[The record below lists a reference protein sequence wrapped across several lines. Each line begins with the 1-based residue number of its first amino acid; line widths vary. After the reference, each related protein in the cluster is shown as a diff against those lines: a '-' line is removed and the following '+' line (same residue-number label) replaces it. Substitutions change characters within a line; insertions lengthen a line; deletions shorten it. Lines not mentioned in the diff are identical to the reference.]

1 LSTVTSELLRRD
13 VHALSEKLG
22 EAITAAAGAPALAL
36 VEDIRKLARGRRSND
51 PCAEQTLSAI
61 VAALDLAQIET
72 VLRAFTVFFDL
83 ANLAEDRERV
93 RVLRSREKLQEVPRE
108 SIAAAIAELKR
119 SGFDAGQMQ
128 EALSRLS
135 IDLVFTAHPSEAK
148 RRAIR
153 AKLRRMREY
162 IRELDREDLIPRER
176 GDLEDRLRTEIAVL
190 WQTAFLR
197 PHRPTVLEEVERCL
211 SIAPRLWSVVP
222 QIHESLRRALEEN
235 YPGHVFHLPA
245 FLRFGSWVGGDRDG
259 HPDVSVEIT
268 AATLKRMREKAL
280 SLHLAECRRMY
291 DFLSLSTS
299 GMRLP
304 ATLEARLSE
313 ALEKWPD
320 LSTQLVSTSSSE
332 FYRRFV
338 AMVEWRL
345 EASLERKAGAPSAA
359 GYRDGCELLAD
370 LDLILKSLRE
380 VPAQHRIACEV
391 ERWVDCARVFGL
403 HLASLDIRQDSRR
416 HTEVLT
422 EVFAILGLAQNFD
435 ALPEDERLELLSANM
450 PSQAS
455 SYAQIIH
462 LPLSPNAKET
472 LGLFRLLQ
480 ATISSFGPAAIGS
493 HVVSLTQSASDVMA
507 VLWLWRW
514 ASAMAGDFSSTL
526 RVSPLFEKIG
536 DLQSA
541 SKTLSTLLSQ
551 PKYVEHLAL
560 QGNRQMVTVGYSD
573 STKDGGYLSAC
584 WGLYRAQNELHA
596 AGRERG
602 IQVTFF
608 HGRGGSL
615 GRGGGPAARGIRS
628 LPPGSMDGSLR
639 LTEQGEVLAERY
651 DDVQIAYR
659 HLEQVTWATLL
670 TSAAPTPEPPDN
682 WIRILENLS
691 ERSYQFYRQLV
702 DQPGFLEYFSNA
714 TPIEEI
720 EDLPI
725 GSRPA
730 RRRGRRNLSDLR
742 AIPWV
747 FSWTQNRCMIPA
759 WYGLGWA
766 LEGLKQEQ
774 PEIASTLGE
783 MYRSWPFFEATI
795 ENASIALAKTDMYIA
810 QRYAQLHGDP
820 AVRERISSLIESER
834 NRSRQAILEITG
846 EAELLARTPWF
857 QGSIRARVPYIDLL
871 NLIQIELLQRRRAR
885 PVDAPES
892 ERDRVGHLLRLTLQG
907 IAAGIRTTG

>member
-1 LSTVTSELLRRD
+1 MATVTSELLRKD
-13 VHALSEKLG
+13 VHELGEKLG
-22 EAITAAAGAPALAL
+22 EAIAASAGSHALTL
-36 VEDIRKLARGRRSND
+36 VEDIRKLARGRRSDD
-51 PCAEQTLSAI
+51 PTLAAT

-93 RVLRSREKLQEVPRE
+93 RILRNREKLQDAPRE

-119 SGFDAGQMQ
+119 RGFHAGQMQ
-128 EALSRLS
+128 EALDRLS

-176 GDLEDRLRTEIAVL
+176 GDLQDRLRTEIAVL

-197 PHRPTVLEEVERCL
+197 PHRPTVLEEVDRCL

-222 QIHESLRRALEEN
+222 RIYESLRRALEEN
-235 YPGHVFHLPA
+235 YPGHIFTLPV

-259 HPDVSVEIT
+259 HPDVSVEVT
-268 AATLKRMREKAL
+268 AATLKRMRQKAL
-280 SLHLAECRRMY
+280 SLHMAECRRMY

-299 GMRLP
+299 GMRVP
-304 ATLEARLSE
+304 SALEARLIE
-313 ALEKWPD
+313 ALERWPA
-320 LSTQLVSTSSSE
+320 LSTQLASTSSAE
-332 FYRRFV
+332 FYRRFL

-345 EASLERKAGAPSAA
+345 EASLEPSV
-359 GYRDGCELLAD
+359 GSYRDGCELIAD

-380 VPAQHRIACEV
+380 VPAQRRIAGEV

-435 ALPEDERLELLSANM
+435 ALPEGEKLELLSASM
-450 PSQAS
+450 PSHAS
-455 SYAQIIH
+455 PYTRIIE
-462 LPLSPNAKET
+462 LPLSPNTQET

-480 ATISSFGPAAIGS
+480 QTIASFGPAAIGS

-514 ASAMAGDFSSTL
+514 ALAMAGDFDSTL
-526 RVSPLFEKIG
+526 RISPLFEKIG

-541 SKTLSTLLSQ
+541 SKTLSILLSQ
-551 PKYVEHLAL
+551 PAYVEHLAL

-584 WGLYRAQNELHA
+584 WGLYRAQNELRA
-596 AGRERG
+596 VALERNVR
-602 IQVTFF
+602 VTFF

-615 GRGGGPAARGIRS
+615 GRGGGPAARGICS
-628 LPPGSMDGSLR
+628 LPPGTMDGSLR

-670 TSAAPTPEPPDN
+670 TSAAPTPEPSDS
-682 WIRILENLS
+682 WIRILESLS
-691 ERSYQFYRQLV
+691 KRSFEFYRQLV

-730 RRRGRRNLSDLR
+730 RRRGRRSLSDLR

-766 LEGLKQEQ
+766 LEELKREQ
-774 PEIASTLGE
+774 PEMSSILGE
-783 MYRSWPFFEATI
+783 MYRGWPFFEATI
-795 ENASIALAKTDMYIA
+795 ENAAIALAKTDMYIA
-810 QRYAQLHGDP
+810 HRYARLHGDD
-820 AVRERISSLIESER
+820 AVRERVSSLIESER

-857 QGSIRARVPYIDLL
+857 QGSISVRVPYIDLL
-871 NLIQIELLQRRRAR
+871 NLIQIELLKRRRAQ
-885 PVDAPES
+885 PSDTPES
-892 ERDRVGHLLRLTLQG
+892 ERDRIGHLLRLTLQG

>member
-1 LSTVTSELLRRD
+1 M
-13 VHALSEKLG
+13 
-22 EAITAAAGAPALAL
+22 L
-36 VEDIRKLARGRRSND
+36 VEDIRKLARSRRSDD
-51 PCAEQTLSAI
+51 PHAEQTLEAI
-61 VAALDLAQIET
+61 VSALDLAQIET

-93 RVLRSREKLQEVPRE
+93 RVLRSREKLQDAPRE

-119 SGFDAGQMQ
+119 RGFNAGQMQ
-128 EALSRLS
+128 EALDRLS

-162 IRELDREDLIPRER
+162 TRELDRKDLIPRER
-176 GDLEDRLRTEIAVL
+176 DDLEDRLRTEIAVL

-197 PHRPTVLEEVERCL
+197 PHRPTVLEEVDRCL
-211 SIAPRLWSVVP
+211 SIAPRLWAVVP
-222 QIHESLRRALEEN
+222 QIYESLRRALEEN
-235 YPGHVFHLPA
+235 YPGHVFHLPV

-259 HPDVSVEIT
+259 HPDVSVEVT
-268 AATLKRMREKAL
+268 TATLKRMRQRAL

-299 GMRLP
+299 GIRVPP
-304 ATLEARLSE
+304 ALEARLVK
-313 ALEKWPD
+313 ALEKWPT
-320 LSTQLVSTSSSE
+320 LSTRLASTSSAE
-332 FYRRFV
+332 FYRRFL

-345 EASLERKAGAPSAA
+345 EASLEPGVGALSAGS
-359 GYRDGCELLAD
+359 YRDGCELIAD
-370 LDLILKSLRE
+370 LDLILKCLRE
-380 VPAQHRIACEV
+380 VPAQRRIACEV

-416 HTEVLT
+416 HAEVLT
-422 EVFAILGLAQNFD
+422 EVFVILGLAQNFD
-435 ALPEDERLELLSANM
+435 ALPEHEKLELLSASM
-450 PSQAS
+450 PSQAL
-455 SYAQIIH
+455 SYDAIVEA
-462 LPLSPNAKET
+462 PLSPNTQET

-480 ATISSFGPAAIGS
+480 QTIATFGPAAIGS

-514 ASAMAGDFSSTL
+514 ALAMAGDFDSTL
-526 RVSPLFEKIG
+526 RISPLFEKIG

-541 SKTLSTLLSQ
+541 SRTLSILLAQSA
-551 PKYVEHLAL
+551 YGEHLAL
-560 QGNRQMVTVGYSD
+560 QENRQMVTVGYSD

-584 WGLYRAQNELHA
+584 WGLYRAQNDLHA
-596 AGRERG
+596 VARERG
-602 IQVTFF
+602 IQVPFF

-615 GRGGGPAARGIRS
+615 GRGGGPAARGICS
-628 LPPGSMDGSLR
+628 LPPSTMDGSLR

-659 HLEQVTWATLL
+659 HLDQVTWATLL
-670 TSAAPTPEPPDN
+670 TSAAPTPEPPN
-682 WIRILENLS
+682 SWIRILESLS
-691 ERSYQFYRQLV
+691 ERSYEFYRQLV

-730 RRRGRRNLSDLR
+730 RRRGRRSLSDLR

-766 LEGLKQEQ
+766 LEELKREQ
-774 PEIASTLGE
+774 PDMTSILGE
-783 MYRSWPFFEATI
+783 MYRGWPFFGATI
-795 ENASIALAKTDMYIA
+795 ENAAIALAKTDMYIA
-810 QRYAQLHGDP
+810 QRYARLHGDEV
-820 AVRERISSLIESER
+820 VRERISSLIESER

-857 QGSIRARVPYIDLL
+857 QGSISARVPYIDLL
-871 NLIQIELLQRRRAR
+871 NLIQIELLQRRRAQ
-885 PVDAPES
+885 PADTPES
-892 ERDRVGHLLRLTLQG
+892 ERDRIGHLLRLTLQG
-907 IAAGIRTTG
+907 IATGIRTTG